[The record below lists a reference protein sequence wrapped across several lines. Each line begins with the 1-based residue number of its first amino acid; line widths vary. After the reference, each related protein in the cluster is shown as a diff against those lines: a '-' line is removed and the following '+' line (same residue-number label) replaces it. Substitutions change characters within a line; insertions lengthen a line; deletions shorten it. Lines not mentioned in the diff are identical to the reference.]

1 MNKKYYSTISSLKPS
16 RKAVD
21 AAVANAL
28 RLEKSGKVIEM
39 KPANNKKKLTAIGT
53 IAASLAL
60 IIALGAVFF
69 PHGNSLVLKV
79 NAAELSDKSFSAIA
93 KLNRDGGSH
102 MITDE
107 GAERKSEIITNDF
120 AFDLDCVGDNI
131 KSYTCEVK
139 NGSFVIGDTTALA
152 DAVPAEKTYK
162 APFEKEY
169 ASFTAEAEAKIPE
182 IRLITGIDLLDEN
195 LPKAVLRITG
205 LDESIYYDD
214 GYGKTQTNLDG
225 NIMQDALVKHLL
237 GLIHTGMTDAG
248 EVLEGIAQLETADGE
263 GWMKTWSAM
272 GDRHFIRRVG
282 PVIFRPVFYLRICK
296 EQGFFPRCPSA

>member
-1 MNKKYYSTISSLKPS
+1 MNRKYYSTIDSLKPS

-205 LDESIYYDD
+205 LDESKYYDD
-214 GYGKTQTNLDG
+214 GYGKDNIEADLNEELKLAFEGLSVRITVCYNDG
-225 NIMQDALVKHLL
+225 SKTEKTLVFTPEAKVTRFEKDIDED
-237 GLIHTGMTDAG
+237 GSFGYDYDT
-248 EVLEGIAQLETADGE
+248 ETVVKA
-263 GWMKTWSAM
+263 KTA
-272 GDRHFIRRVG
+272 
-282 PVIFRPVFYLRICK
+282 
-296 EQGFFPRCPSA
+296 